1 MNTTQYLT
9 EEELIDRALKA
20 LLEAL
25 GPVEAMR
32 FLTLPRPRRLESV
45 KRHRQWQ
52 ATLSKDKFFDETFKP
67 NPTTEQ

>member
-1 MNTTQYLT
+1 MSTTRYLPK
-9 EEELIDRALKA
+9 EELIERALTA

-32 FLTLPRPRRLESV
+32 FLSLPRSRRLESV

-52 ATLSKDKFFDETFKP
+52 ATLDQTKFF
-67 NPTTEQ
+67 EQVFGPSKHEIG